1 MRGRPPK
8 EITPQENPTK
18 FNRTYEDEYATE
30 VWTFDLNKSPYG
42 PISVD
47 IKYKSGAEKKIKQEI
62 KEAKQQ
68 KKIARQ
74 MKKINKQNENRTNR
88 NRVGRKN
95 DTSKRS

>member
-47 IKYKSGAEKKIKQEI
+47 IKYKSGAEKRIKQEI

-74 MKKINKQNENRTNR
+74 MKKINK
-88 NRVGRKN
+88 KN
-95 DTSKRS
+95 KKK

>member
-47 IKYKSGAEKKIKQEI
+47 IKYKAGAEKKIKQEI

>member
-8 EITPQENPTK
+8 EIILQEQPTK
-18 FNRTYEDEYATE
+18 FSRTYEDEYATE
-30 VWTFDLNKSPYG
+30 VWIFDLNKSPYG

-47 IKYKSGAEKKIKQEI
+47 IKYKAGAEKKIKQEI

-74 MKKINKQNENRTNR
+74 MKKINNR
-88 NRVGRKN
+88 NK
-95 DTSKRS
+95 KK

>member
-1 MRGRPPK
+1 MRVRPPK
-8 EITPQENPTK
+8 EITLQENPTK
-18 FNRTYEDEYATE
+18 FSRTYEDEYTTD

-47 IKYKSGAEKKIKQEI
+47 IKYKAGAEKKIKQEI